1 MTLSIMLCFSLKKL
15 SILSLFVTLRINDTQ
30 PNVIQNKDT
39 YNNKTY
45 VMPQTKDTHHYG
57 LTCDTQHK

>member
-15 SILSLFVTLRINDTQ
+15 SILGLFVTLRINDTQ
-30 PNVIQNKDT
+30 PNVIQPKDT

-45 VMPQTKDTHHYG
+45 VMPQTKDIHHYG
-57 LTCDTQHK
+57 LSCDTQHK